1 MARRPKQHA
10 DAPSRPNL
18 SVKDVATWLG
28 VAEQTV
34 RNLAKRGEIVR
45 HMIAG
50 MYRFSE
56 EDVREFVARCRYEEQ
71 EGEAAPRPP
80 RPKLKHLKL

>member
-1 MARRPKQHA
+1 MAHRPKQHVDQPA
-10 DAPSRPNL
+10 RPNL

-34 RNLAKRGEIVR
+34 RNLAQRGEIVR
-45 HMIAG
+45 YMIAG
-50 MYRFSE
+50 MYRFTE
-56 EDVREFVARCRYEEQ
+56 QDVRDFMARCRYEEQ
-71 EGEAAPRPP
+71 EGEAVPRPP